1 MWDKDKYI
9 TDTYISRINGAQM
22 VNMGI
27 DAEAEL
33 KRFSNMGIDAEAELK
48 RLSKMYGTEV
58 KIGDTLIMPDAKE
71 DRRKY
76 LLIRR

>member
-1 MWDKDKYI
+1 MWDKGQYF
-9 TDTYISRINGAQM
+9 SRINGAPM

-27 DAEAEL
+27 I
-33 KRFSNMGIDAEAELK
+33 GIDTEVGLK
-48 RLSKMYGTEV
+48 RLSKLYGTEV
-58 KIGDTLIMPDAKE
+58 KIGGALIMPDANE

>member
-1 MWDKDKYI
+1 MWDKGRYF
-9 TDTYISRINGAQM
+9 SRINGAQM

-27 DAEAEL
+27 
-33 KRFSNMGIDAEAELK
+33 MGIDTEVELK
-48 RLSKMYGTEV
+48 RLSKLYGYEV
-58 KIGDTLIMPDAKE
+58 KIGDALIMPDAKE

>member
-9 TDTYISRINGAQM
+9 SDTYISRINGARM
-22 VNMGI
+22 MNTGI
-27 DAEAEL
+27 DV
-33 KRFSNMGIDAEAELK
+33 EAELK
-48 RLSKMYGTEV
+48 RLSNLYGTEV